1 MSHCPSCGRYVGP
14 YEACPYCGVYL
25 TKRIP
30 IRTIKITTVILASV
44 GLVILWFAA
53 TRAEVPLIK
62 IGQTRATMNLAYVRV
77 AGRCTSVPTYN
88 SKETSLGFWVE
99 DETGELYASSY
110 GAEASALI
118 EGDCVPALGDLVEV
132 TGTLRVREDF
142 HALTIN
148 APDQVRITRAEPIE
162 RDIGTIAPEDQYLRV
177 RVRGQV
183 RDIQR
188 PYQGL
193 TLVTLR
199 DVTGSIP
206 LVVSKDVLALNGI
219 SLTLSTGQSVEVAAS
234 VSLYEGLPQLTPAT
248 LADIVP
254 LDQPVAVAVERNIG
268 ELTATEVG
276 QFIAVRG
283 TVIDTHPFSAGV
295 KVTLDDGTGTIVLL
309 LWQSVYD
316 ELRNGIAPEIGAQVQ
331 VQGEVSHYRGELEV
345 IPESP
350 HDVQILAGAPSPPDC
365 IPIGE
370 LTTADVGRWVTL
382 CGVLSPPHPFSAGVK
397 FTLDDGTGQIVLL
410 MWQDIYENV
419 PEGLG
424 TGAHV
429 IATGQ
434 VAEYQGELEL
444 TNLNAGKIQVTSPG
458 EPVIPTPSP
467 SSEAERR
474 AINDITP
481 ADIGQVLTLMG
492 TLGEPE
498 TFSKGIKFPLDDTSG
513 NITLLLWQNVYDAI
527 PDADRLIA
535 GARVEVEGH
544 IDEYQ
549 GHLEIIPEADGVE
562 IVE

>member
-1 MSHCPSCGRYVGP
+1 
-14 YEACPYCGVYL
+14 
-25 TKRIP
+25 
-30 IRTIKITTVILASV
+30 
-44 GLVILWFAA
+44 
-53 TRAEVPLIK
+53 
-62 IGQTRATMNLAYVRV
+62 
-77 AGRCTSVPTYN
+77 
-88 SKETSLGFWVE
+88 
-99 DETGELYASSY
+99 
-110 GAEASALI
+110 
-118 EGDCVPALGDLVEV
+118 
-132 TGTLRVREDF
+132 
-142 HALTIN
+142 
-148 APDQVRITRAEPIE
+148 
-162 RDIGTIAPEDQYLRV
+162 
-177 RVRGQV
+177 
-183 RDIQR
+183 
-188 PYQGL
+188 
-193 TLVTLR
+193 
-199 DVTGSIP
+199 
-206 LVVSKDVLALNGI
+206 
-219 SLTLSTGQSVEVAAS
+219 
-234 VSLYEGLPQLTPAT
+234 
-248 LADIVP
+248 
-254 LDQPVAVAVERNIG
+254 
-268 ELTATEVG
+268 
-276 QFIAVRG
+276 
-283 TVIDTHPFSAGV
+283 
-295 KVTLDDGTGTIVLL
+295 
-309 LWQSVYD
+309 
-316 ELRNGIAPEIGAQVQ
+316 
-331 VQGEVSHYRGELEV
+331 
-345 IPESP
+345 
-350 HDVQILAGAPSPPDC
+350 
-365 IPIGE
+365 
-370 LTTADVGRWVTL
+370 VTL